1 MLEILTIGSF
11 LLIFVRMKS
20 KREMRKSMRVSTW
33 TPNEQ
38 EKGSVRDDDVDL
50 STPTRAYGDLEGQK
64 RAYAGEKEKEGEEM
78 E

>member
-20 KREMRKSMRVSTW
+20 KREMRKSMSVSTW

-38 EKGSVRDDDVDL
+38 EKSFVKDDDVDL
-50 STPTRAYGDLEGQK
+50 STPTRAYGDLEGQG
-64 RAYAGEKEKEGEEM
+64 RAFPGEKEKEGEER